1 MSITA
6 TSDATPALRNV
17 KERELKFLKRL
28 LGNEAVIGYSLW
40 AKRGLISLRV
50 ETETMMGVHW
60 AHCDRVMA
68 EIADRSCSLWRR
80 FKWIGKRAARE

>member
-17 KERELKFLKRL
+17 KDRELKFLKRL
-28 LGNEAVIGYSLW
+28 RGNEAVMGYSFW
-40 AKRGLISLRV
+40 AKYGLRV
-50 ETETMMGVHW
+50 ETETMMGEHC
-60 AHCDRVMA
+60 AHGDRVMA

-80 FKWIGKRAARE
+80 FKRIGKRAARE